1 MSSMYELRQQWQAV
15 LDMATDPEVDEQA
28 IIDTLG
34 MIEADIEAKAD
45 NYAIIIRTL
54 QADST
59 ACGDEIKR
67 LQARKKSLDAN
78 TSRLKQNLYEAM
90 VAVGK
95 TKFKTELNSFG
106 TRKSERVVID
116 DDAEID
122 EQYRKIKIDFDRT
135 AIKQAIKA
143 GETIKGASL
152 FTHESLS
159 IR

>member
-1 MSSMYELRQQWQAV
+1 MSSMYELKEQWLKV
-15 LDMATDPEVDEQA
+15 LEMATDPEVDEQA
-28 IIDTLG
+28 VIDTLG
-34 MIEADIEAKAD
+34 MIEMDIETKAD
-45 NYAIIIRTL
+45 NYAIVIRSLTT
-54 QADST
+54 DSA

-67 LQARKKSLDAN
+67 LQARKKSLDTN
-78 TSRLKQNLYEAM
+78 TSRMKINLYEAM

-106 TRKSERVVID
+106 TRKSERLVIED
-116 DDAEID
+116 EDQID
-122 EQYRKIKIDFDRT
+122 TQYQKIAISFDKA
-135 AIKQAIKA
+135 AIKKAIKD